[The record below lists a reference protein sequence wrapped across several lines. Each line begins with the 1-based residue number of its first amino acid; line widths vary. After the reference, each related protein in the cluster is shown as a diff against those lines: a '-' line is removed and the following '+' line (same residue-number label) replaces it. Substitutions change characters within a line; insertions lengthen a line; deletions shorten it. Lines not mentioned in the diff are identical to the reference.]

1 MEEEEFNITDSDS
14 ESASSFLQ
22 IVSKLQ
28 LMLHNNSKPEP
39 ELDWIDLVLL
49 DNQSILDF
57 ICNNRFT
64 SEVNKYKTKLRL

>member
-39 ELDWIDLVLL
+39 
-49 DNQSILDF
+49 
-57 ICNNRFT
+57 
-64 SEVNKYKTKLRL
+64 